1 MVLMLLM
8 LMVVDELDV
17 EMDDARDSS
26 DDRESGKAGEHAR
39 SWRRDRCNNS
49 RAPQASRDLLHIH
62 ARIYVGVCGCVGGAA
77 GCEATNE

>member
-49 RAPQASRDLLHIH
+49 RAPQASRDLLHIYT
-62 ARIYVGVCGCVGGAA
+62 RVYRYVCGWVVLAA
-77 GCEATNE
+77 RQRTND